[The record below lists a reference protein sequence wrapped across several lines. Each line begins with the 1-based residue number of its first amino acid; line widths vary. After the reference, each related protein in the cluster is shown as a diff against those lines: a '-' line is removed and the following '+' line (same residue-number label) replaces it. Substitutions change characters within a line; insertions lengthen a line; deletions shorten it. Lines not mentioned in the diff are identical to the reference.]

1 MRNIGFALL
10 FYFSFFSLSSAAT
23 SEHKKELVLVVPK
36 NMAPRFKYGVDSL
49 ARTLLSAGYKV
60 DTDSSGMGKTS
71 KRRSL
76 LIGKVSDFS
85 GRWKPAEGLDEKEGF
100 HIKLSANVGAI
111 QALDD
116 SGILYGTLKLTEI
129 IMENGGLLPTD
140 LQYEDH
146 PEMVLRGTA
155 IGIQKTHYLPGRTVY
170 EYPYT
175 PAEFPWLYDKK
186 QWIRYLDMLLENR
199 YNSLYLWNGH
209 PFASLVRLPEY
220 PYAVEVDEETFMK
233 NEAIF
238 KFITEEADK
247 RGIWIIQM
255 FYNII
260 ISKPFAEKH
269 QLKTQDRNRPIIPM
283 IADYTRK
290 SIAAFVEKYPNVGL
304 LVTLGE
310 AMEGVGQDDV
320 DWFTKTIIPGVQDGL
335 KRLGLTQEPPIVLRA
350 HDTDAP
356 RVMKAALP
364 LYKNLYTMA
373 KYNGEALTTYTPRGK
388 WADLHRTLSKAA
400 PVHIQNVHILANLEP
415 FRYGSPDFIQKSVQA
430 MHQVYQANGL
440 HLYPQA
446 SYWDWPYAADKIDN
460 MGNKRL
466 LQVDRDW
473 LWYKAWARYAWKANR
488 DKVKEND
495 YWSGL
500 FARQF
505 GVNKEAGLA
514 IVKSYEEMG
523 EIAPKLLRRYGITDG
538 NRQTLSLG
546 MFMTQLINPYRY
558 GLFTLLYESEAPEGE
573 MIIDYAKKE
582 WNKEPHIGETP
593 IQVADEVKEHGRK
606 AVEGIEAVQ
615 GKVQHHKEEFERIRN
630 DMYCYQA
637 LANFYAE
644 KARAAIAVLR
654 YKYSN
659 DIIDLQQALPYLER
673 SVEHYRQLT
682 ELTRH
687 SYWYANSM
695 QTTQR
700 KIPIRGVDGK
710 YKTWEELLPL
720 YEEELVHFRQ
730 QIDSL
735 KGAPRRADVA
745 VNQLQSVEV
754 KLEDKELEYYSLTKG
769 ANPYADTPASLSDLA
784 PDLIGLKGV
793 RLRQRKLIDT
803 LTSIR
808 FSTTKPV
815 KLLVGYFRQKDL
827 AFGAERSEN
836 SYAPAPD
843 LEHDASANDYGQSEV
858 FIANAIALGDQP
870 AVDIHTYS
878 FAAGKHSLTL
888 PKGQLLLLGFID
900 GTIEL
905 KNYDAN
911 IGVPPDERNID
922 WLFE

>member
-1 MRNIGFALL
+1 MNFLRLTLL
-10 FYFSFFSLSSAAT
+10 ISYFSFYAPLSAAASA
-23 SEHKKELVLVVPK
+23 SEKELVLVIPQK
-36 NMAPRFKYGVDSL
+36 ISPRFRYGLDSL
-49 ARTLLSAGYKV
+49 KRALLTVGYKIQ
-60 DTDSSGMGKTS
+60 TDSSGVIKAY

-76 LIGKVSDFS
+76 LVGKPSDFRRQWTDTVV
-85 GRWKPAEGLDEKEGF
+85 GQKEGF
-100 HIKLSANVGAI
+100 HIKLHENSGYIHAS
-111 QALDD
+111 DD
-116 SGILYGTLKLTEI
+116 SGILYGTLKLVETI
-129 IMENGGLLPTD
+129 RENGGALPNNF
-140 LQYEDH
+140 QCRDH

-186 QWIRYLDMLLENR
+186 QWVRYLDMLLENR

-209 PFASLVRLPEY
+209 PFASLVRLAEY
-220 PYAVEVDEETFMK
+220 PYAVEVDDDTFKK

-238 KFITEEADK
+238 RFITAEADK

-260 ISKPFAEKH
+260 LSKPFAEKH
-269 QLKTQDRNRPIIPM
+269 QLKTQDRNRPIIPI

-356 RVMKAALP
+356 QVMKAALP

-388 WADLHRTLSKAA
+388 WAELHRTLSKAA
-400 PVHIQNVHILANLEP
+400 PVHIENVHILANLEP

-430 MHQVYQANGL
+430 MHQVYHANGL

-446 SYWDWPYAADKIDN
+446 SYWDWPYAADKIDDK
-460 MGNKRL
+460 GDKRL

-473 LWYKAWARYAWKANR
+473 LWYKAWARYAWKADR
-488 DKVKEND
+488 DKVAEND

-500 FARQF
+500 FAEQF
-505 GVNKEAGLA
+505 GINKEGGLA
-514 IVKSYEEMG
+514 LVKSYEEMG

-582 WNKEPHIGETP
+582 WNKEPHLGETP
-593 IQVADEVKEHGRK
+593 MQVADEVEEHGKK
-606 AVEGIEAVQ
+606 AVKWIDEVQ
-615 GKVQHHKEEFERIRN
+615 GKVQHHQGEFQRIRN
-630 DMYCYQA
+630 DMHCYQA

-644 KARAAIAVLR
+644 KARAAISVLR

-659 DIIDLQQALPYLER
+659 DIADLQKALPYLER

-682 ELTRH
+682 TLTRKT
-687 SYWYANSM
+687 YWYANSM

-700 KIPIRGVDGK
+700 KIPIRGVDGR

-720 YEEELVHFRQ
+720 YEEELAHFRQ

-735 KGAPRRADVA
+735 KKNPRRADVA
-745 VNQLQSVEV
+745 INQLHSVEV
-754 KLEDKELEYYSLTKG
+754 QLEDKGLAYYPLRKG
-769 ANPYADTPASLSDLA
+769 AVPYTNQADTILDLA
-784 PDLIGLKGV
+784 PDLMSLKGV
-793 RLRQRKLIDT
+793 RRKNLIDT

-808 FSTTKPV
+808 FSTAKPV

-827 AFGAERSEN
+827 AFGAERSAN

-858 FIANAIALGDQP
+858 FIANAIALGNHP
-870 AVDIHTYS
+870 PVDIHSYS
-878 FAAGKHSLTL
+878 FDAGKHSLTL

-900 GTIEL
+900 GTTEL

-911 IGVPPDERNID
+911 IGVSPDERNID